1 MPNTNKDITPT
12 ITDASN
18 NDDDIDISND
28 TASHSGNIKIFIS
41 AASDRDVIIFSW
53 RIMKSHE
60 MFTTAF
66 LALFQK
72 MWMSRK
78 AWAPAL

>member
-1 MPNTNKDITPT
+1 MQLSITYKAPQRSIMPNTNKDNTPT

-41 AASDRDVIIFSW
+41 AASDRDVIIFS
-53 RIMKSHE
+53 
-60 MFTTAF
+60 
-66 LALFQK
+66 
-72 MWMSRK
+72 
-78 AWAPAL
+78 